1 MKCQK
6 YLELFD
12 PKYSYDMMRASLDL
26 TFLFPFRV
34 GERFA
39 PGSPERVEGSR
50 DKVEIF
56 GTFLGHSGTN
66 RRAYMVT

>member
-1 MKCQK
+1 MKSDRWFAGHRYAVQVWEC
-6 YLELFD
+6 
-12 PKYSYDMMRASLDL
+12 LDL

-34 GERFA
+34 GETFA